1 MENSSNSDS
10 QLRAILEALPYLS
23 WFKDAEGNFSMV
35 NALLLTTYQKG
46 LFEVVGRRNHE
57 VFEPDE
63 ARLNEEIDREIL
75 ETGRITQSTYSRNQR
90 VFKTVHFPVIDE
102 QGRITGTGGFQED
115 ITNLSRSL
123 QELHMER
130 EYLEALLENMPYYI
144 FFTDRHHRYI
154 RINRKMAGL
163 LRVSNAD
170 EATGKG
176 NDAFFS
182 RRVARKML
190 EEDRNILETGEPML
204 NRIIFF
210 EDEGVEGFWMEKNKF
225 PIRDERGIVI
235 MIIGILKDVSD
246 MMKIETAL
254 KEARDRAEESDRLKT
269 AFLANMSHEIRTPMN
284 GILGFA
290 NLLKDPDLEGEKRD
304 LYVKHI
310 ELSSK
315 QLLNIIDDIIDISKI
330 ESGQLKISNRPV
342 RINGIMEEIYS
353 SFFHRIRGD
362 APGQKRV
369 TFHLEKGVES
379 PDFTLVTDD
388 YRLRQ
393 VLNNLIGN
401 AIKFTEEGKITFG
414 YMVKNNRHIEFF
426 VKDTG
431 PGIPENML
439 GLIFDRFGQVNQ
451 QSYSQ
456 PSGTGL
462 GLPISKN
469 LVILMGG
476 ELWVESK
483 VNKGSIFRFTL
494 PLVIEQPVD
503 EPRVL
508 ISNKSYNWTGKRI
521 LVAEDEMLNW
531 MFIKEML
538 KKSGAEILHAEDGK
552 QAVKIAR
559 KLKPDAILMDLKM
572 PGLNGIEA
580 TRKIRHFNKKVPI
593 IAQTAFVMAEE
604 KAESK
609 LVGCNHFVT
618 KPLDRTVIMELI
630 DSYFNKK
637 E

>member
-1 MENSSNSDS
+1 
-10 QLRAILEALPYLS
+10 
-23 WFKDAEGNFSMV
+23 
-35 NALLLTTYQKG
+35 
-46 LFEVVGRRNHE
+46 
-57 VFEPDE
+57 
-63 ARLNEEIDREIL
+63 
-75 ETGRITQSTYSRNQR
+75 
-90 VFKTVHFPVIDE
+90 
-102 QGRITGTGGFQED
+102 
-115 ITNLSRSL
+115 
-123 QELHMER
+123 
-130 EYLEALLENMPYYI
+130 
-144 FFTDRHHRYI
+144 
-154 RINRKMAGL
+154 
-163 LRVSNAD
+163 
-170 EATGKG
+170 
-176 NDAFFS
+176 
-182 RRVARKML
+182 
-190 EEDRNILETGEPML
+190 
-204 NRIIFF
+204 
-210 EDEGVEGFWMEKNKF
+210 
-225 PIRDERGIVI
+225 
-235 MIIGILKDVSD
+235 
-246 MMKIETAL
+246 
-254 KEARDRAEESDRLKT
+254 
-269 AFLANMSHEIRTPMN
+269 MSHEIRTPMN

-304 LYVKHI
+304 LYLKHI
-310 ELSSK
+310 EQSSK

-342 RINGIMEEIYS
+342 RINGIMDEVYS

-369 TFHLEKGVES
+369 TFNLEKGVAS
-379 PDFTLVTDD
+379 PGFTLVTDD

-393 VLNNLIGN
+393 VFNNLIGN

-414 YMVKNNRHIEFF
+414 YVIKNNRHIEFF

-439 GLIFDRFGQVNQ
+439 GVIFDRFGQVNQ

-469 LVILMGG
+469 LVQLMGG
-476 ELWVESK
+476 EMWVESK
-483 VNKGSIFRFTL
+483 VNKGSVFRFTL
-494 PLVIEQPVD
+494 PLVTEKASD
-503 EPRVL
+503 EPRIL
-508 ISNKSYNWTGKRI
+508 ISNKSYNWTGKKI

-538 KKSGAEILHAEDGK
+538 RKSGAEILRAEDGS
-552 QAVKIAR
+552 QAVKITR
-559 KLKPDAILMDLKM
+559 KFKPDAILMDIKM

-580 TRKIRHFNKKVPI
+580 TRKIRTFNKKVPI